1 MWLISGVSAVKIQKP
16 KSTASSGVKS
26 GGREVTP
33 KAYSYLRFSTA
44 DQIRGDS
51 YRRQTELARAWCE
64 KTGVPLVDNYRDL
77 GVSAFRGANA
87 DKGALKA
94 FLDRVESGVIEPG
107 SYLIV
112 ESLDRLSRTDI
123 TFALQMFLGLI
134 NAGIVVVTLADQRV
148 YDRERINDG
157 NFTDIIISLTILSR
171 ANEESRMK
179 SSRLSAAWADK
190 RTRLGEEKM
199 TAVCPAWLHLNADRK
214 GFEVIPE
221 KAAIVRRIYEMAAQG
236 KGKATIARTFN
247 REQVPRLGD
256 SVHWHISTVDKVL
269 CSRAVIGEFRP
280 GRTRNGK
287 KEMLDPVLGY
297 FPAVVS
303 MELFAAVQR
312 IRRTRPS
319 YRGRGEKNPLSGLAY
334 NAITGNKMMRITK
347 GPEAKWVYLVD
358 NAAPAGAAPY
368 VSWKFEEF
376 MPALLTVCEAATTAP
391 PAPKNQNV
399 ELQNCLSRMD
409 AIETQIP
416 RLVEFI
422 STGFSASVEQKLREL
437 EKEKGDLEKRI
448 SELRL
453 EEKASDIDL
462 GKIDWRDTERLKE
475 NLRAALRRID
485 VNPVERWFK
494 VTTFDG
500 REIMYRE
507 DGEEIE
513 IVSSESP
520 AVLAVPEKARP
531 RAQATR
537 LKSSKRS
544 AR

>member
-1 MWLISGVSAVKIQKP
+1 MPKAKQHQKETKQK
-16 KSTASSGVKS
+16 KSEGLRPAA
-26 GGREVTP
+26 GRP

-51 YRRQTELARAWCE
+51 FRRQTELARTWCD

-179 SSRLSAAWADK
+179 STRLSAAWANK
-190 RTRLGEEKM
+190 RERLEEETM
-199 TAVCPAWLHLNADRK
+199 TARCPAWLQMKPDRS
-214 GFEVIPE
+214 GFELIPD
-221 KAAIVRRIYEMAAQG
+221 KAAIVRRIYTMAAEG
-236 KGKATIARTFN
+236 KGQNMISRIFT
-247 REQVPRLGD
+247 RESVPRMGRGIR
-256 SVHWHISTVDKVL
+256 WHISTIKKILD
-269 CSRAVIGEFRP
+269 SRAVIGEFQP
-280 GRTRNGK
+280 GKMVKGKRT
-287 KEMLDPVLGY
+287 MLEPVPNY
-297 FPAVVS
+297 FPPVVP
-303 MELFAAVQR
+303 LDLYATVQR
-312 IRRTRPS
+312 IRRQRPS
-319 YRGRGEKNPLSGLAY
+319 YRGRGQGNPLAGLIY
-334 NAITGNKMMRITK
+334 NTITGNKMIRVSK
-347 GPEAKWVYLVD
+347 GSRDNWIYLID
-358 NAAPAGAAPY
+358 AAAPCGAAPY
-368 VSWKFEEF
+368 VSWRFDHF
-376 MPALLTVCEAATTAP
+376 LAALLTVCEAATQAP
-391 PAPKNQNV
+391 PAPQKENAELLAALKRLEEV
-399 ELQNCLSRMD
+399 ES
-409 AIETQIP
+409 QIP

-422 STGFSASVEQKLREL
+422 SSGFSASVDQKLRDL
-437 EKEKGDLEKRI
+437 EKEKATLEKLI
-448 SELRL
+448 SELRVVNN
-453 EEKASDIDL
+453 ASDIDL
-462 GKIDWRDTERLKE
+462 RKIDWRDTTRLKD
-475 NLRAALRRID
+475 NARAALRQID

-500 REIMYRE
+500 REILYRE

-537 LKSSKRS
+537 LKSSKRCP
-544 AR
+544 